1 MKRTATMHRK
11 HNHEYG
17 TMTVP
22 IALEVAE
29 LLNMT
34 RSQVARLTNCGR
46 LKSLKYSRKNGTA
59 LYYLPDVLEYA
70 QIRKKEAL
78 RRKHIA
84 EQRLIGDI
92 GRIIGS

>member
-1 MKRTATMHRK
+1 MQTN
-11 HNHEYG
+11 NHEAREWAKQN
-17 TMTVP
+17 VLS
-22 IALEVAE
+22 AAEVAE

-34 RSQVARLTNCGR
+34 RSQVARPTNCGR

-84 EQRLIGDI
+84 EQRLIDDI